1 MSIMTVILLSTT
13 PIAGL
18 GALLG
23 MCRFEKWALEDRP
36 AASAVT
42 GSLGM
47 AMGAPLGAPDLALE
61 PETALQP
68 QPLHEAA

>member
-1 MSIMTVILLSTT
+1 MSLINVILLSTT

-36 AASAVT
+36 AASAAT
-42 GSLGM
+42 GSVET
-47 AMGAPLGAPDLALE
+47 AAGAPLPVAELD
-61 PETALQP
+61 LQP
-68 QPLHEAA
+68 ELQPLHQAA